1 MLLNLIKHQRPD
13 INKIYLYIKD
23 SFEINYQLFINGRE
37 KIGIKKIKYL
47 KAFIDYWQTI
57 SDVYKSL
64 ED

>member
-47 KAFIDYWQTI
+47 KAFIDY
-57 SDVYKSL
+57 
-64 ED
+64 